1 MENPGSCLA
10 FETTTERL
18 LADAKEQEGVGKS
31 QDIPA
36 HQQPDHGLG
45 PAGAG
50 VSQAGGGRGGSGRP
64 AGQVEG
70 GQMGLL

>member
-18 LADAKEQEGVGKS
+18 LAGAKEQEGAAITEHS
-31 QDIPA
+31 CPPA
-36 HQQPDHGLG
+36 
-45 PAGAG
+45 AGSWSRACG
-50 VSQAGGGRGGSGRP
+50 RGAPGSGRGGKRVRPGR
-64 AGQVEG
+64 QVEG